1 LLDGKYGIWYN
12 DRKEG
17 ALMMKVLVMSAANV
31 SALYILAALLPALV
45 LLNYVYR
52 QDRVEKEPAG
62 LLFSLLWQGVKA
74 ALAAIVLELIAESI
88 LNRFFLPGS
97 FLHTVLLAFLV
108 VAAVEE
114 GTKYYFLKRRTWK
127 DPNFNYRFDAI
138 VYAVFVSLGF
148 ATVENLLYVLSSEGA
163 ISVAI
168 ARAILAVPLHVFCGV
183 FMGYYYGIAKQGEIN
198 NRKDLVKK
206 NLFLSIEEMMPKLKK
221 KGIGL
226 IVTAACLVVVYFIVM
241 VAYMGMLMQ
250 GM

>member
-1 LLDGKYGIWYN
+1 
-12 DRKEG
+12 
-17 ALMMKVLVMSAANV
+17 MMKVLVMSAANV

-148 ATVENLLYVLSSEGA
+148 AAFENVQYVFAYGL
-163 ISVAI
+163 SVAVP
-168 ARAILAVPLHVFCGV
+168 RALLSVPGHMVFSV
-183 FMGYYYGIAKQGEIN
+183 
-198 NRKDLVKK
+198 
-206 NLFLSIEEMMPKLKK
+206 
-221 KGIGL
+221 
-226 IVTAACLVVVYFIVM
+226 
-241 VAYMGMLMQ
+241 YMGIHYGRARLRENYGHHIAANAECKLAYWSAVLLHGIYDACAMLGTRKAMIVFFVFVIIVYSVTFRRLRKEADWD
-250 GM
+250 MLV